1 MTMTRT
7 LLLILSLLLFGLFVR
22 LWVGAGSYPDIWRW
36 EAQID
41 KQNTENDEQAEIN
54 RKLQADI
61 VGLTKD
67 TSTIEGHAR
76 SELGMVKGG
85 ETFYQVILKSDAQ
98 SPSPLPPS
106 IPEKPHVE

>member
-1 MTMTRT
+1 MTMTRA

-67 TSTIEGHAR
+67 TSTILASNSVG
-76 SELGMVKGG
+76 V
-85 ETFYQVILKSDAQ
+85 
-98 SPSPLPPS
+98 
-106 IPEKPHVE
+106 

>member
-54 RKLQADI
+54 R
-61 VGLTKD
+61 
-67 TSTIEGHAR
+67 
-76 SELGMVKGG
+76 
-85 ETFYQVILKSDAQ
+85 
-98 SPSPLPPS
+98 
-106 IPEKPHVE
+106 